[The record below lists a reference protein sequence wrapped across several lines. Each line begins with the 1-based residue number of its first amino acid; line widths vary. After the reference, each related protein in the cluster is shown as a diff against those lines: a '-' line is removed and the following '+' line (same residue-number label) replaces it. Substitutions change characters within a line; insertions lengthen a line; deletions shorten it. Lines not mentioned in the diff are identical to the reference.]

1 LLLSRK
7 EKEKMVIRIA
17 NDGKTTREIAKEV
30 HISLR
35 SIGQILNKVT
45 DDDATNEEAERKARL
60 KKLSPYAQAFR
71 LFRDKRALADVA
83 IELDLETD
91 TILYYFGDYLRLL
104 RMGKLVTIYRVK
116 G

>member
-1 LLLSRK
+1 LAICNTALLLSRK

-60 KKLSPYAQAFR
+60 KNCLHMPRPLGCSGIKGLLQMWLLSWTSRPT
-71 LFRDKRALADVA
+71 LSS
-83 IELDLETD
+83 IT
-91 TILYYFGDYLRLL
+91 
-104 RMGKLVTIYRVK
+104 LVTTC
-116 G
+116 GC